1 MSSRQNDDVTQE
13 DFFLTASTDLH
24 PGDAVAALIV
34 LEDGRY
40 LLQLRDQK
48 PDIFYPGHWGLFGG
62 SVDDGEEPEEALY
75 RELEEELGLVRAES
89 IFFAN
94 FVFDLSPIGVG
105 SFYRK
110 CYEVPLTYAEHS
122 RLELREGAAMKIFD
136 GKEIMRL
143 NRLVPYDAFTLWL
156 HHERNRLKRRI

>member
-1 MSSRQNDDVTQE
+1 MTSLHNNCGTQE
-13 DFFLTASTDLH
+13 DFFLTSSTALH

-62 SVDDGEEPEEALY
+62 SVDGGEEPVEALC
-75 RELEEELGLVRAES
+75 RELEEELNLRAARPT
-89 IFFAN
+89 FFAN
-94 FVFDLSPIGVG
+94 FVFDLSPIGIG

-110 CYEVPLTYAEHS
+110 CYEVPMTYAEMED
-122 RLELREGAAMKIFD
+122 LELGEGAAMKVFE
-136 GKEIMRL
+136 GKEIMTL
-143 NRLVPYDAFTLWL
+143 NRVVPYDAFTLWL
-156 HHERNRLKRRI
+156 HYERNRLK